1 MDSNQNNIINPRE
14 LFIIIVNKKILIGS
28 ITFLFMIFS
37 ILIAFYLPNLYTSK
51 SILTPSSEESSL
63 TSKLGSF
70 SSIANLGGI
79 NMQSMTA
86 SKNQEAVERIKS
98 FQFFSKYFLPNI
110 KLEDIFAVERWIP
123 EENKLIYDNKLYDDY
138 KNEWVRKVKYPKKK
152 KPSAQEAYKIYSEV
166 MSINEDKLTSFVT
179 ISIDHHSP
187 IVAKEWVD
195 LIIYQINE
203 SMRTDDMETAKI
215 SISYLNNEYQNT
227 NIQSIKE
234 AIVRLLENQ
243 MQTLML
249 ATSNES
255 YVFKVIDSAFIPE
268 EKSRPNRVLIV
279 FLGTLLGALFSLTIV
294 FFQYHR
300 RAL

>member
-1 MDSNQNNIINPRE
+1 MDSSQNNTINPIE
-14 LFIIIVNKKILIGS
+14 LLTIILNKKILISS

-37 ILIAFYLPNLYTSK
+37 ILIALYMPNLYTSK
-51 SILTPSSEESSL
+51 SILAPPSEESSL

-70 SSIANLGGI
+70 ASIANLGGI
-79 NMQSMTA
+79 NMQSMTT
-86 SKNQEAVERIKS
+86 SKNQEAIERIKS

-110 KLEDIFAVERWIP
+110 KLEDIFAVERWVLD
-123 EENKLIYDNKLYDDY
+123 ENKLIYDNKLFDAN

-152 KPSAQEAYKIYSEV
+152 KPSAQEAYKRYSKII
-166 MSINEDKLTSFVT
+166 SINEDKQTSFIT
-179 ISIDHHSP
+179 ISVDHHSP

-203 SMRTDDMETAKI
+203 SMRTYDIETAKN

-234 AIVRLLENQ
+234 AIASLLENQ

-249 ATSNES
+249 ATSNEA
-255 YVFKVIDSAFIPE
+255 YIFKVIDSAFIPE
-268 EKSRPNRVLIV
+268 EKSRPNRILIV
-279 FLGTLLGALFSLTIV
+279 FLGTFLGALFSLTIV
-294 FFQYHR
+294 LFQYYK